1 MDFLWD
7 YSCFI
12 LPRIVIY
19 MIGVRSDHP
28 VTIVFPKMDL
38 TFNTK
43 TMWNFRPSKCLYT
56 IFHSFIEN
64 LCRCLLKIVF
74 TMNWNGQ
81 TSEAYMAFIFE
92 SIFFFWGKYSPQYMY
107 YHKYFYRNRT
117 IKGHS
122 HNWLFHP
129 WDYHIIKPKK
139 GG

>member
-1 MDFLWD
+1 MFWII
-7 YSCFI
+7 SCFLDKVSLFWI
-12 LPRIVIY
+12 FFEIIRASSCHESWFIWLGFGLTTQWP
-19 MIGVRSDHP
+19 S
-28 VTIVFPKMDL
+28 FSPKMDL

-64 LCRCLLKIVF
+64 LCRCLLKVVF

-122 HNWLFHP
+122 HN
-129 WDYHIIKPKK
+129 
-139 GG
+139 